1 MDKPYQFKKTWWR
14 GVISDAGFGVNLK
27 PPHEI
32 EYREGEKAMSVY
44 MDMLVGD
51 PAIDVDSISIRSWEP
66 PFGGEAISPEKK
78 QQILERICAALEFS
92 GLTYVIR

>member
-1 MDKPYQFKKTWWR
+1 M
-14 GVISDAGFGVNLK
+14 VSDAGFSVNLK

-32 EYREGEKAMSVY
+32 EYREGDKTMSVY
-44 MDMLVGD
+44 MDMLVGE
-51 PAIDVDSISIRSWEP
+51 PAVDVDSISIATWGP
-66 PFGGEAISPEKK
+66 PFEGEAISEGKK